1 MLIFAGKLFERSQR
15 SVLIHCSR
23 QTEWL
28 IKRNGSGDGFFN
40 QPFQRVEA
48 QLMEH
53 TVNAFGV
60 WADVA
65 PDKFVLMLQGFKTG
79 GLLWVHWV
87 SLWLG

>member
-1 MLIFAGKLFERSQR
+1 
-15 SVLIHCSR
+15 
-23 QTEWL
+23 
-28 IKRNGSGDGFFN
+28 
-40 QPFQRVEA
+40 
-48 QLMEH
+48 MEH

-79 GLLWVHWV
+79 GLLRVHWV

>member
-1 MLIFAGKLFERSQR
+1 VLIFAGKLFERSQC

-79 GLLWVHWV
+79 GLLRVH
-87 SLWLG
+87 